1 MLMRRGFRRLGKR
14 GNSGSAAVEFA
25 LIAPVF
31 FLLLFAI
38 FETGML
44 FFADMTLENGVA
56 TTARLIR
63 TGQAQTSAMT
73 QAQYR
78 TALCNEISFLLS
90 CNASQLY
97 IDVRS
102 FTNFNGANY
111 PQALNN
117 GILNPNL
124 NSWQPGGSSQVV
136 GQNPIVLVRVF
147 YEWPL
152 FTPLFGA
159 YFANMAGNVRLLSA
173 SRAFKNEPF

>member
-1 MLMRRGFRRLGKR
+1 MRKVRRSGRR
-14 GNSGSAAVEFA
+14 GNSGSAAIEFA
-25 LIAPVF
+25 LIAPLF

-63 TGQAQTSAMT
+63 TGQAQSSAMT
-73 QAQYR
+73 QAQFR
-78 TALCNEISFLLS
+78 TALCGQISFLLS
-90 CNASQLY
+90 CSSSQLF

-102 FTNFNGANY
+102 FTNFGGAGY
-111 PQALNN
+111 PAAFSSP
-117 GILNPNL
+117 GVLNPAL

-136 GQNPIVLVRVF
+136 GQSPIVLVRVF

-159 YFANMAGNVRLLSA
+159 YFSNMAGNVRLLSA